1 MENIYYC
8 NIFLPPFAN
17 IDPLY
22 FINNVV
28 PVNENLYRASC
39 SEVFCEEAVL
49 KNLAKFTGKHQCQ
62 SLAT

>member
-28 PVNENLYRASC
+28 PVNEICIEPVVRRC
-39 SEVFCEEAVL
+39 SVKKLFL
-49 KNLAKFTGKHQCQ
+49 KI
-62 SLAT
+62 